1 MSRHFVKST
10 GRKRTAKLMG
20 CSLLGLNCF
29 LVLLALLLVPNNSQA
44 FQRDDAVVA
53 QNRGPWGQ
61 VIVRS
66 SAGIS
71 KPWHATVTGRVPNG
85 TRGSIKQGPKRR
97 NGLLWYEVNWKTQNG
112 DFMGWSAETV
122 TVDGC
127 KVISPAEQAIRRDK
141 IVSKLFKMSKW
152 QAANNTLHDYNGYG
166 CDPGRECGYRGGHSG
181 LDALSTDEDKKTFYS
196 LTAGEL
202 IKAGKDN
209 SNTIA
214 VYDRVT
220 NRTTIYL
227 HASAVK
233 VFLPQDRE
241 INVGDP
247 LGVQG
252 RKGNATGDHVH
263 IEVRIGKA
271 FSGSCGAR
279 IGLPRDGRPP
289 NMDPIP
295 YLYRWATGARK
306 KQFLPWDVSQNG
318 KVNWYDRFLVN
329 RNRGTDLPKYDVNS
343 DGTVDQK
350 DVDEVNEHLGDPPP
364 AAPTSFT
371 HNQIENITIRAGQ
384 VYIGD
389 TIASRETVLLLLDS
403 AREADDGSLT
413 SKRRIVILENIL
425 ASMTPNKTI
434 LLTNYPNPFNP
445 ETWIPY
451 QLANDVDVALTISD
465 VKGQVVRTLALG
477 NQLAGIY
484 QDKSRAAY
492 WDGRNAFGEPV
503 ASGVY
508 FYTLTAGD
516 FTATRKMLIRK

>member
-1 MSRHFVKST
+1 MNSCFVGFRHLLLSLNFFFV
-10 GRKRTAKLMG
+10 
-20 CSLLGLNCF
+20 LGLA
-29 LVLLALLLVPNNSQA
+29 VLLVPNSSQA

-53 QNRGPWGQ
+53 QNRGPWGK

-66 SAGIS
+66 QAGIS
-71 KPWHATVTGRVPNG
+71 VPWRATVTGSVPNG
-85 TRGSIKQGPKRR
+85 TRGTIKQGPKRK
-97 NGLLWYEVNWKTQNG
+97 NGLLWYEVNWETQNG
-112 DFMGWSAETV
+112 DRKGWSAETV

-127 KVISPAEQAIRRDK
+127 KVIGYAEQAKRRDK
-141 IVSKLFKMSKW
+141 IASKLFKMSKR
-152 QAANNTLHDYNGYG
+152 QVATDTLHDYNGYG
-166 CDPGRECGYRGGHSG
+166 CDPSRTCGYRGGHSG
-181 LDALSTDEDKKTFYS
+181 LDAVSKNKKAMFYS

-202 IKAGKDN
+202 LSPPVNDE

-214 VYDRVT
+214 VYDSVT

-227 HASAVK
+227 HASDVE
-233 VFLPQDRE
+233 VSLPKNRK
-241 INVGDP
+241 IKVGDP

-252 RKGNATGDHVH
+252 QKGNATGDHVH
-263 IEVRIGKA
+263 VEVRIGKS

-279 IGLPRDGRPP
+279 IGLPPDGLPP

-306 KQFLPWDVSQNG
+306 AQFLPWDVSQNG

-329 RNRGTDLPKYDVNS
+329 RKRGTNLPKYDVNS
-343 DGTVDQK
+343 DGIVDQK
-350 DVDEVNEHLGDPPP
+350 DVDEVNEHMGNPPP
-364 AAPTSFT
+364 AAPAKLTR
-371 HNQIENITIRAGQ
+371 NQIENITIRAGQ

-403 AREADDGSLT
+403 ARETDDGSLMA
-413 SKRRIVILENIL
+413 KRRIVMLENIL
-425 ASMTPNKTI
+425 ASMIPNKTA

-451 QLANDVDVALTISD
+451 QLANDVDVTLTISD

-477 NQLAGIY
+477 YQPAGIY

-492 WDGRNAFGEPV
+492 WNGRNELGERV

-508 FYTLTAGD
+508 FYTLKAGN
-516 FTATRKMLIRK
+516 FTATRRMLIRK